1 MFRIINPNINSSQRQ
16 NMDPVLIEHGYL
28 CDSSF
33 FLLTS
38 LNGKLLPNNS
48 FVEDNGNIITKCD
61 PSSTQTT
68 GSSLPL
74 VLATC
79 GYDVWLGNQR
89 GNGVS
94 QGHVYLSEL
103 GNSIL
108 IELMFLMNYC

>member
-16 NMDPVLIEHGYL
+16 NMDPVLIEHGFL
-28 CDSSF
+28 CNSGF

-61 PSSTQTT
+61 PSSAETT

-108 IELMFLMNYC
+108 IELMF